1 VAPILLFLYIC
12 RAKHLQAVNFNVFL
26 TTYEFAMR
34 DRRFLKKISWEYI
47 IVDEV
52 CTRMKHVSVELLYTR
67 DFLVTIT
74 AGYHANAVFS
84 IYLTLNAL
92 HFCFPTRDFR
102 RYPHPHPICRRTV

>member
-1 VAPILLFLYIC
+1 MRISPHLLHAPILLGLHIFHIR

-52 CTRMKHVSVELLYTR
+52 CTRMKHVSVELQIFY
-67 DFLVTIT
+67 D
-74 AGYHANAVFS
+74 S
-84 IYLTLNAL
+84 
-92 HFCFPTRDFR
+92 
-102 RYPHPHPICRRTV
+102 